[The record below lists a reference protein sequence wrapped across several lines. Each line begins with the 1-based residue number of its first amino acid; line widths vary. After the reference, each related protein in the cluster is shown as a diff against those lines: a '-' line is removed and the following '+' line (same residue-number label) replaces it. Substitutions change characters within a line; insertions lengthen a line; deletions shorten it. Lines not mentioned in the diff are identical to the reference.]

1 MVAAQNIL
9 KKPKPYL
16 TAILQ
21 LETFRRHETG
31 IPMKPTAEQGVLG
44 KRSGGAGEV
53 CKHNLGDI
61 LSQMCISTDQAERG
75 AIDQA
80 DIAPDQFPES
90 WFGAVLD
97 VFGEQCLAV
106 CHLQFSD
113 MPDVYIARAGVD
125 SKDIDERFTQTELGK
140 LKVFTAI
147 FVQLLKWVS
156 RCHH

>member
-1 MVAAQNIL
+1 MLPCCRQIFC
-9 KKPKPYL
+9 
-16 TAILQ
+16 LQ

-90 WFGAVLD
+90 RLGAVLD

-106 CHLQFSD
+106 CHLQFSSKNPPTIKSRQKFYKSWKPFED
-113 MPDVYIARAGVD
+113 LEPPFVRREGGLGAGKCRTGIIR
-125 SKDIDERFTQTELGK
+125 S
-140 LKVFTAI
+140 
-147 FVQLLKWVS
+147 
-156 RCHH
+156 